1 MKLYRFDPSAGSA
14 VDAYGSNFVLPR
26 LAGSD
31 STSLR
36 AACFHLEPGGVVGR
50 HRATAG
56 QLFCVLAGDGWVAG
70 EDGERR
76 VCRHLPRRQRAGVR
90 GVRHRKHR
98 GPLTWPGPVCT
109 LGAWR

>member
-14 VDAYGSNFVLPR
+14 VDAYGSNFVLSR

-76 VCRHLPRRQRAGVR
+76 VCRHNHGVSA
-90 GVRHRKHR
+90 
-98 GPLTWPGPVCT
+98 PVSAACVT
-109 LGAWR
+109 GSTGAH